1 MGHVGVGHEAEIAR
15 RIHYARPLR
24 LESDAAVGAGH
35 PTDMPGRQKH
45 WRVALGVATGVT
57 S

>member
-35 PTDMPGRQKH
+35 PKDMPGCQKH